1 MKVYIIVYYGYVCD
15 KEIKKVFEDKNE
27 AYRYCRKMNKNLN
40 YYAYEVKQRTLI
52 RKD

>member
-1 MKVYIIVYYGYVCD
+1 MKVYIITHSDYDVENEV
-15 KEIKKVFEDKNE
+15 KKVFEDKNE